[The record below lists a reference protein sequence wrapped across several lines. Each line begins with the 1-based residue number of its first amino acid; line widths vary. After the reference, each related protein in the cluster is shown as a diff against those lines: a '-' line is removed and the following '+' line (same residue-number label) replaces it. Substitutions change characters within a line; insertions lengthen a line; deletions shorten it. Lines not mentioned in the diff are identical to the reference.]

1 MQKYH
6 ELIKIQKCIN
16 DFFREKGFDSILT
29 PPIVE
34 NPGMETHI
42 HPFQIYSAH
51 KKKTL
56 PLYLHTSPEFHMKE
70 LLSHG
75 YEKIYTMSYSFRDEP
90 NSETHRKQFLM
101 LEWYRANARYEEIM
115 NDTEDL
121 IQLCSEELSNKKIKL
136 KRVTVNQLFKEFLQ
150 FEILDFLDKEAL
162 YQKIKD
168 DFKNIYLGDLKDYQW
183 DDLYFLLFLNLIE
196 PKLKDYGNILL
207 YEFPF
212 HLSALST
219 IKKEDPRVCE
229 RFEVYLDGLEICNCF
244 NELTALDE
252 QKERFIYQA
261 KLKEELYSY
270 NLPAPNVLYESLERG
285 IKNSAGIALGVERL
299 LMSLTGQK
307 DIFFDSTH

>member
-6 ELIKIQKCIN
+6 GLFKIQKLIN

-42 HPFQIYSAH
+42 HPFQIYSSH
-51 KKKTL
+51 QKKLL

-101 LEWYRANARYEEIM
+101 LEWYRTHSRYEEIM
-115 NDTEDL
+115 TDTEEL
-121 IQLCSEELSNKKIKL
+121 IEFCSKELSRKKIKL
-136 KRVTVNQLFKEFLQ
+136 ERITVNDIFKEFLG
-150 FEILDFLDKEAL
+150 FEILNYLEKESL
-162 YQKIKD
+162 YQKIRKD
-168 DFKNIYLGDLKDYQW
+168 FTDIHLGSVKDYEW

-196 PKLKDYGNILL
+196 PKLKDFGNILL
-207 YEFPF
+207 YEFPY

-219 IKKEDPRVCE
+219 IKKDDPRVCE
-229 RFEVYLDGLEICNCF
+229 RFEVYLDGVEICNCF
-244 NELTALDE
+244 NELTDLNE
-252 QKERFIYQA
+252 QKKRFDSQA
-261 KLKEELYSY
+261 ALKEELYHY
-270 NLPAPNVLYESLERG
+270 QLPTPNVLYDSLERG

-299 LMSLTGQK
+299 LMSLTNEK